1 MPKKTKKIKDDYFK
15 INTLKMSLRDNERN
29 QIKSIFSSF
38 DQNNDDCIDIYE
50 LQKNLNDNDI
60 YLQDFI
66 NLFKTK
72 KHYTKSKM
80 KKKMKKK
87 LKKYKLTLTRK
98 KR

>member
-1 MPKKTKKIKDDYFK
+1 MPKKTKKIKKNYFK
-15 INTLKMSLRDNERN
+15 IITLKKSLRDNECK
-29 QIKSIFSSF
+29 QLKSIFSSF
-38 DQNNDDCIDIYE
+38 DENNDDCIDIYE
-50 LQKNLNDNDI
+50 LQKKLNDNDI

-72 KHYTKSKM
+72 KHNTKS
-80 KKKMKKK
+80 KMKKK